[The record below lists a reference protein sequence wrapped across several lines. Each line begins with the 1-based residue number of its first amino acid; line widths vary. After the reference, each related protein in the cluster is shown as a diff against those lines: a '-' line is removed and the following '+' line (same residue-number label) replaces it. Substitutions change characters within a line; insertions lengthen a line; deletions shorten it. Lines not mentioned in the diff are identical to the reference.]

1 MWSCGAWSSTF
12 GGRGRGRQGISM
24 TRVQTN
30 LTVQSLTQRRF
41 EGVRRAVLRLTPASR
56 LDIHNSAVQ
65 TLPASAGSL
74 WLCPRFHR
82 PAATGTVNTLHPDLT
97 YDV

>member
-1 MWSCGAWSSTF
+1 MELHIWGAGPRPAGDINDPSANEFNSTISSH
-12 GGRGRGRQGISM
+12 SAAD
-24 TRVQTN
+24 
-30 LTVQSLTQRRF
+30 LKL